1 MKEWITPIATLV
13 ICVIM
18 PYVVNLCKK
27 SQWDK
32 NVKRWLAI
40 GVSLLVGVATGVI
53 SGIPTPETFVT
64 WVLAVSVGTQDAYSA
79 FKTIGVTSGWL
90 DALEGIG
97 SKPETNS

>member
-1 MKEWITPIATLV
+1 MNEWITPIATLV

-27 SQWDK
+27 AQWSK

-53 SGIPTPETFVT
+53 AGMPTPETFVT
-64 WVLAVSVGTQDAYSA
+64 WVLAIIGGTQVAYSA
-79 FKTIGVTSGWL
+79 FKSIGVTSGWL

-97 SKPETNS
+97 SKVEE